1 MNLYML
7 WPIALAV
14 CSDIFYQI
22 AAKST
27 PAQLNPFAS
36 LTVTYL
42 IGAAFSVII
51 FFITSKGGNLLHEIT
66 SINWTAFILGLA
78 IVGLEAGSIY
88 MYKVGWNMNTGYI
101 LKASFL
107 AVALIIVGYLVYKEQ
122 VSATK
127 IAGIAVC
134 MVGLYLI
141 NR

>member
-51 FFITSKGGNLLHEIT
+51 FFITSKGGNLLNEIT

-141 NR
+141 NH

>member
-1 MNLYML
+1 ML

-51 FFITSKGGNLLHEIT
+51 FFITSKGGNLLNEIT

-141 NR
+141 NH

>member
-1 MNLYML
+1 MNLYMF

-51 FFITSKGGNLLHEIT
+51 FFITSKGGNLLNEIT

-101 LKASFL
+101 VKASFL

-127 IAGIAVC
+127 IAGIVVC

-141 NR
+141 NH